1 MQLMV
6 SRMCSTNTY
15 LFFVTN
21 RHLILSKAFYTQPR
35 CIGFQ
40 GPIIHTLNPF
50 FKKKKSFKDLKKISI
65 TLVVFYIA
73 GDNLL
78 QAVLTHLPR
87 LNVIQV
93 CL

>member
-21 RHLILSKAFYTQPR
+21 RHLILSKAFFTQPR

-50 FKKKKSFKDLKKISI
+50 KKKRVLKILKKNSI

-78 QAVLTHLPR
+78 QAVLTHLPW

>member
-50 FKKKKSFKDLKKISI
+50 KKKRVLKIKKKNSI
-65 TLVVFYIA
+65 TLVVYIA

-78 QAVLTHLPR
+78 QAVLTHLPW

>member
-21 RHLILSKAFYTQPR
+21 QHLILSKAFYTQPR

-50 FKKKKSFKDLKKISI
+50 LKKRVLKIKKKNSI